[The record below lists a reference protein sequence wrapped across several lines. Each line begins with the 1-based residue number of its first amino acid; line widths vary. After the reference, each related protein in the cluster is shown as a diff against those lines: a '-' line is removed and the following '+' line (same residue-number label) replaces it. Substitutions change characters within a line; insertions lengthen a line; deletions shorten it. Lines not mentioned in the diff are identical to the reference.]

1 MEADNLFGVLLLF
14 VSVLGALFFMIALI
28 RRELITSKVKS
39 DPVDKKF
46 KSR

>member
-28 RRELITSKVKS
+28 RRELIISKVKNNA
-39 DPVDKKF
+39 VDKKT
-46 KSR
+46 RIR